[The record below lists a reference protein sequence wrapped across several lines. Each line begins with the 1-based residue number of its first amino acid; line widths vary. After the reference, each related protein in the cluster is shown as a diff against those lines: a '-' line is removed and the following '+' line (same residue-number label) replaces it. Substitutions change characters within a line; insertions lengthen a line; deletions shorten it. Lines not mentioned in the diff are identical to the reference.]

1 MSAISDLYDALDAAL
16 LGLYA
21 TPTYRKLVNP
31 YVLDQNDTPT
41 LSRGWGFK
49 IGPQSSANLT
59 MGRYEQLEISIEV
72 IQTIVHRGTDRD
84 VSIRQTNE
92 KLLLEDQFLLVDYL
106 RQNTALFAKLW
117 KLDYLSTSG
126 LEFVFTEQQ
135 NYFTITTNLSALIAE
150 GC

>member
-1 MSAISDLYDALDAAL
+1 MSAISDLYDALDTML
-16 LGLYA
+16 TGLYA

-31 YVLDQNDTPT
+31 YVLDQNDTPS

-49 IGPQSSANLT
+49 IGEQTGANLT
-59 MGRYEQLEISIEV
+59 MGRYEQLEVNIEV
-72 IQTIVHRGTDRD
+72 VQTIVHRGTDRD

-106 RQNTALFAKLW
+106 RQNTALFTKLW
-117 KLDYLSTSG
+117 KLDYVSTSG
-126 LEFVFTEQQ
+126 IEFVFTEQQ
-135 NYFTITTNLSALIAE
+135 NYFTITTNLTAVIAE